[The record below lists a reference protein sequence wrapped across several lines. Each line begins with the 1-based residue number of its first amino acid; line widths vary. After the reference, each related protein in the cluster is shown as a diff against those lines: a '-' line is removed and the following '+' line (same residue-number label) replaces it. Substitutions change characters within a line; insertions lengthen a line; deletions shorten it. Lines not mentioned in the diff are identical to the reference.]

1 MRCLRSAIV
10 FGAVACGMAA
20 LVAGQSGPIISI
32 DDVERFYRVYDAA
45 QGHPTADQIQRDYL
59 DRGTEGLHS
68 FARARNVTAAR
79 IADAVATQP
88 QLYAD
93 AKRCL
98 TVLRHGQ
105 DRSGEVVLQ
114 PSRHAAVASR
124 PRLLGRL
131 PHRQSALP
139 TGVRQAPGTR
149 RDLRDHG
156 CAGVLHG

>member
-20 LVAGQSGPIISI
+20 LVAAQSGPMISI

-45 QGHPTADQIQRDYL
+45 QGHPTTDQIQRDYL

-88 QLYAD
+88 QLYED
-93 AKRCL
+93 AKR
-98 TVLRHGQ
+98 
-105 DRSGEVVLQ
+105 
-114 PSRHAAVASR
+114 
-124 PRLLGRL
+124 
-131 PHRQSALP
+131 
-139 TGVRQAPGTR
+139 
-149 RDLRDHG
+149 
-156 CAGVLHG
+156 